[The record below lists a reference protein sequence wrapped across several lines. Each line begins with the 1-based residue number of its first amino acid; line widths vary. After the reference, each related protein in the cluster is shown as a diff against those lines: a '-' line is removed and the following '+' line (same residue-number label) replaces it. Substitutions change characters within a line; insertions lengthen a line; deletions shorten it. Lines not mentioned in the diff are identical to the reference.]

1 MQLKNLRLHLFFDL
15 VERVGSWARKRRMRQ
30 MARRMKL
37 AQGLNV
43 LDLGG
48 QPAIWR
54 DAPAPLQITILNLP
68 GVPMEAEAGSHQ
80 FRYVEGDA
88 CNIGEVRDQSFDMV
102 FSNSV
107 IEHVGAEEQQ
117 QAFAQTVRR
126 VGKSYWV
133 QTPSIW
139 FPIEAHTGMPFWWFY
154 PEALRQRLLRRWHDK
169 TPEWADT
176 ISGTRVLSRR
186 HFEQLFPEAQIYV
199 EKVLGIPKSY
209 TAWYRPE
216 HRGSEAAVPTN

>member
-15 VERVGSWARKRRMRQ
+15 VERVGSWTRKRRMRQ
-30 MARRMKL
+30 MTRRMKL

-68 GVPMEAEAGSHQ
+68 GVPMEAEAGRHQ
-80 FRYVEGDA
+80 FRYVKGDA
-88 CNIGEVRDQSFDMV
+88 CNLGEVRDQSFDMV

-216 HRGSEAAVPTN
+216 HLGSEAAVPTN

>member
-1 MQLKNLRLHLFFDL
+1 MQWKHLRLQVFFDL
-15 VERVGSWARKRRMRQ
+15 VERVGAWTRKRRMRQ
-30 MARRMKL
+30 MSQRMAL
-37 AQGLNV
+37 TQGLRV

-54 DAPAPLQITILNLP
+54 DAPDPLQITILNLP
-68 GVPMEAEAGSHQ
+68 GVAMDAEVGQHQ
-80 FRYVEGDA
+80 FRYLEGDA
-88 CNIGEVRDQSFDMV
+88 CNVSGASDQSFDMV

-107 IEHVGAEEQQ
+107 IEHVGAEAKQ
-117 QAFAQTVRR
+117 QAFAHEVRR
-126 VGKSYWV
+126 LGRSYWV

-176 ISGTRVLSRR
+176 ISDTRVLSRR
-186 HFEQLFPEAQIYV
+186 HFETLFPEARIYV
-199 EKVLGIPKSY
+199 ETVLGIPKSY
-209 TAWYRPE
+209 TAWYRPQTA
-216 HRGSEAAVPTN
+216 RGGGVH